1 VFIREQQ
8 QQRHLTVIKPK
19 KQERGLK
26 IARGALLFSLS
37 LSLFFQTIRSADLS
51 LSLAKR
57 NRYVKTKRKKAD
69 LKKELKKLQKFRDQ
83 IKNWSA
89 DTLIKDKTALN
100 EYKRKI
106 EIDMERF
113 KMVERQSKTKAFSK
127 HGLEKMENETAEQKR
142 RRETKEWLSACV
154 EELSNQSDA
163 FEAEIEVLQSEA
175 TKPSKR
181 KGKNASSSG
190 NEEKVQRLEESVQR
204 HKAHTLN
211 LEIMMRLVENET
223 LPAEEADDVRDL
235 IEDYLE
241 RNQEDFDEFDVVN
254 DMYESLNLEE
264 LATKESVKVV
274 TNVKQLHEESGGAG
288 GGGGG
293 DSYPAGPPP
302 GLQTAASSGGGS
314 SKIEPPKPRVVP
326 PAPVMSPK
334 AATAAQQQEQQNVN
348 QWGSRFPAPK
358 GLDADGVGSGNG
370 GNNAAVGS
378 NAAAG
383 AAGKPIPRPNS
394 NSANVLPGV
403 GSIKDGNAAQQA
415 FPPGPRPLSSDAN
428 QQQSVAEAA
437 NAAFT
442 ANEVFDNPSQ
452 GARSLNEMST
462 AMRRELSGTSMQ
474 SGSGSAQSINNAS
487 NNSINSSLTQQQ
499 QQQQQQ
505 QRQQQQQQQQQ
516 RGGAAST
523 ATVAHGDPS
532 SRLRLLEASASSR
545 LLPSASDGVWT
556 RRVRRAPQAPIP
568 PSYPTSLVDGN
579 GNNLYPVL
587 ENPALFERLDAD
599 ALFFS
604 FYHQQ
609 GTPQQY
615 LAARELKRAN
625 WRFHKKYS
633 AWFARR
639 EEPKVSNE
647 EFEQGAYVYFDHAV
661 SRDEYGSVRGW
672 CQRSKP
678 DFLFEYSHLE
688 NELQ

>member
-1 VFIREQQ
+1 M
-8 QQRHLTVIKPK
+8 
-19 KQERGLK
+19 
-26 IARGALLFSLS
+26 
-37 LSLFFQTIRSADLS
+37 
-51 LSLAKR
+51 
-57 NRYVKTKRKKAD
+57 
-69 LKKELKKLQKFRDQ
+69 KKELKKLQKFRDQ

-89 DTLIKDKTALN
+89 DTAIKDKTSLN

-127 HGLEKMENETAEQKR
+127 HGLEKMENETPEQKR
-142 RRETKEWLSACV
+142 RRETKEWLSTVV

-163 FEAEIEVLQSEA
+163 FEAEIEVLQLEA
-175 TKPSKR
+175 AKPSKR
-181 KGKNASSSG
+181 KGKNTNNG
-190 NEEKVQRLEESVQR
+190 NEEKVNRLEESVQR

-241 RNQEDFDEFDVVN
+241 RNQEDFDEFDVVD

-274 TNVKQLHEESGGAG
+274 TNVKQLHEESGQDASSG
-288 GGGGG
+288 
-293 DSYPAGPPP
+293 SPQQ
-302 GLQTAASSGGGS
+302 LQTALSGGS

-326 PAPVMSPK
+326 PAPVLSPK
-334 AATAAQQQEQQNVN
+334 AAAAAAAQQEQQSVN

-378 NAAAG
+378 GSAA
-383 AAGKPIPRPNS
+383 AAGKPIPRPNNNS
-394 NSANVLPGV
+394 NAPPGP
-403 GSIKDGNAAQQA
+403 GGIKDGNAAQQA

-462 AMRRELSGTSMQ
+462 SMRRGLSGSGMQ

-487 NNSINSSLTQQQ
+487 NNSINSTLAL
-499 QQQQQQ
+499 
-505 QRQQQQQQQQQ
+505 QQQQQQQQ
-516 RGGAAST
+516 RGGGGASAAST

-568 PSYPTSLVDGN
+568 PSYPTTLLDGN

>member
-1 VFIREQQ
+1 M
-8 QQRHLTVIKPK
+8 
-19 KQERGLK
+19 
-26 IARGALLFSLS
+26 
-37 LSLFFQTIRSADLS
+37 
-51 LSLAKR
+51 
-57 NRYVKTKRKKAD
+57 
-69 LKKELKKLQKFRDQ
+69 KKELKKLQKFRDQ

-89 DTLIKDKTALN
+89 DTAIKDKTSLN

-127 HGLEKMENETAEQKR
+127 HGLEKMENETPEQKR
-142 RRETKEWLSACV
+142 RRETKEWLSTVV

-163 FEAEIEVLQSEA
+163 FEAEIEVLQLEA
-175 TKPSKR
+175 AKPSKR
-181 KGKNASSSG
+181 KGKNTNNG
-190 NEEKVQRLEESVQR
+190 NEEKVNRLEESVQR

-241 RNQEDFDEFDVVN
+241 RNQEDFDEFDVVD

-274 TNVKQLHEESGGAG
+274 TNVKQLHEESGQDASSG
-288 GGGGG
+288 
-293 DSYPAGPPP
+293 SPQQ
-302 GLQTAASSGGGS
+302 LQTALSGGS

-326 PAPVMSPK
+326 PALVLSPK
-334 AATAAQQQEQQNVN
+334 AAAAAAAQQEQQSVN

-378 NAAAG
+378 GSAA
-383 AAGKPIPRPNS
+383 AAGKPIPRPNNNS
-394 NSANVLPGV
+394 NAPPGP
-403 GSIKDGNAAQQA
+403 GGIKDGNAAQQA

-462 AMRRELSGTSMQ
+462 SMRRGLSGSGMQ

-487 NNSINSSLTQQQ
+487 NNSINSTLALQQQQ

-516 RGGAAST
+516 QQRGGGGASAAST

-568 PSYPTSLVDGN
+568 PSYPTTLLDGN

>member
-1 VFIREQQ
+1 MATIRKLQAEIDKTFRKVDEQQ
-8 QQRHLTVIKPK
+8 EVFQQIFDR
-19 KQERGLK
+19 LK
-26 IARGALLFSLS
+26 ECDSSL
-37 LSLFFQTIRSADLS
+37 
-51 LSLAKR
+51 KEK
-57 NRYVKTKRKKAD
+57 YEAD

-89 DTLIKDKTALN
+89 DTAIKDKTSLN

-127 HGLEKMENETAEQKR
+127 HGLEKMENETPEQKR
-142 RRETKEWLSACV
+142 RRETKEWLSTVV

-163 FEAEIEVLQSEA
+163 FEAEIEVLQLEA
-175 TKPSKR
+175 AKPSKR
-181 KGKNASSSG
+181 KGKNTNNG
-190 NEEKVQRLEESVQR
+190 NEEKVNRLEESVQR

-241 RNQEDFDEFDVVN
+241 RNQEDFDEFDVVD

-274 TNVKQLHEESGGAG
+274 TNVKQLHEESGQDASSG
-288 GGGGG
+288 
-293 DSYPAGPPP
+293 SPQQ
-302 GLQTAASSGGGS
+302 LQTALSGGS

-326 PAPVMSPK
+326 PAPVLSPK
-334 AATAAQQQEQQNVN
+334 AAAAAAAQQEQQSVN

-378 NAAAG
+378 GSAA
-383 AAGKPIPRPNS
+383 AAGKPIPRPNNNS
-394 NSANVLPGV
+394 NAPPGP
-403 GSIKDGNAAQQA
+403 GGIKDGNAAQQA

-462 AMRRELSGTSMQ
+462 SMRRGLSGSGMQ

-487 NNSINSSLTQQQ
+487 NNSINSTLALQQQ

-516 RGGAAST
+516 QQRGGGGASAAST

-568 PSYPTSLVDGN
+568 PSYPTTLLDGN

>member
-1 VFIREQQ
+1 M
-8 QQRHLTVIKPK
+8 
-19 KQERGLK
+19 
-26 IARGALLFSLS
+26 
-37 LSLFFQTIRSADLS
+37 
-51 LSLAKR
+51 
-57 NRYVKTKRKKAD
+57 
-69 LKKELKKLQKFRDQ
+69 KKELKKLQKFRDQ
-83 IKNWSA
+83 IKNWSS
-89 DTLIKDKTALN
+89 DTAIKDKTSLN

-127 HGLEKMENETAEQKR
+127 HGLEKMENETPEQKR
-142 RRETKEWLSACV
+142 RRETKEWLSTVV

-163 FEAEIEVLQSEA
+163 FEAEIEVLQLEA
-175 TKPSKR
+175 AKPSKR
-181 KGKNASSSG
+181 KGKNTNNG
-190 NEEKVQRLEESVQR
+190 NEEKVNRLEESVQR

-241 RNQEDFDEFDVVN
+241 RNQEDFDEFDVVD

-274 TNVKQLHEESGGAG
+274 TNVKQLHEESGQDASSG
-288 GGGGG
+288 
-293 DSYPAGPPP
+293 SPQQ
-302 GLQTAASSGGGS
+302 LQTALSGGS

-326 PAPVMSPK
+326 PAPVLSPK
-334 AATAAQQQEQQNVN
+334 AAVAAAAQQEQQSVN

-378 NAAAG
+378 GSAA
-383 AAGKPIPRPNS
+383 AAGKPIPRPNNNS
-394 NSANVLPGV
+394 NAPPGP
-403 GSIKDGNAAQQA
+403 GGIKDGNAAQQA

-462 AMRRELSGTSMQ
+462 SMRRGLSGSGMQ

-487 NNSINSSLTQQQ
+487 NNSINSTLAL
-499 QQQQQQ
+499 
-505 QRQQQQQQQQQ
+505 QQQQQQQQ
-516 RGGAAST
+516 RGGGGASAAST

-568 PSYPTSLVDGN
+568 PSYPTTLLDGN

-639 EEPKVSNE
+639 EEPKVSNK

>member
-1 VFIREQQ
+1 MATIRKLQAEIDKTFRKVDEQQ
-8 QQRHLTVIKPK
+8 EVFQQIFDR
-19 KQERGLK
+19 LK
-26 IARGALLFSLS
+26 ECDSSL
-37 LSLFFQTIRSADLS
+37 
-51 LSLAKR
+51 KEK
-57 NRYVKTKRKKAD
+57 YEAD

-89 DTLIKDKTALN
+89 DTAIKDKTSLN

-127 HGLEKMENETAEQKR
+127 HGLEKMENETPEQKR
-142 RRETKEWLSACV
+142 RRETKEWLSTVV

-163 FEAEIEVLQSEA
+163 FEAEIEVLQLEA
-175 TKPSKR
+175 AKPSKR
-181 KGKNASSSG
+181 KGKNTNNG
-190 NEEKVQRLEESVQR
+190 NEEKVNRLEESVQR

-241 RNQEDFDEFDVVN
+241 RNQEDFDEFDVVD

-274 TNVKQLHEESGGAG
+274 TNVKQLHEESGQDASSG
-288 GGGGG
+288 
-293 DSYPAGPPP
+293 SPQQ
-302 GLQTAASSGGGS
+302 LQTALSGGS

-326 PAPVMSPK
+326 PAPVLSPK
-334 AATAAQQQEQQNVN
+334 AAAAAAAQQEQQSVN

-378 NAAAG
+378 GSAA
-383 AAGKPIPRPNS
+383 AAGKPIPRPNNNS
-394 NSANVLPGV
+394 NAPPGP
-403 GSIKDGNAAQQA
+403 GGIKDGNAAQQA

-462 AMRRELSGTSMQ
+462 SMRRGLSGSGMQ

-487 NNSINSSLTQQQ
+487 NNSINSTLAL
-499 QQQQQQ
+499 
-505 QRQQQQQQQQQ
+505 QQQQQQQQ
-516 RGGAAST
+516 RGGGGASAAST

-532 SRLRLLEASASSR
+532 SLLRLLEASASSR

-568 PSYPTSLVDGN
+568 PSYPTTLLDGN

-625 WRFHKKYS
+625 WLFHKKIRRLVRS
-633 AWFARR
+633 TRGTESLQRRIRARR
-639 EEPKVSNE
+639 VRLLRPRRKPGRIRKRPRVVSAK
-647 EFEQGAYVYFDHAV
+647 QTGL
-661 SRDEYGSVRGW
+661 SVRILASGERVTMMRATIPTIFQGRKKRGKK
-672 CQRSKP
+672 CS
-678 DFLFEYSHLE
+678 
-688 NELQ
+688 

>member
-1 VFIREQQ
+1 
-8 QQRHLTVIKPK
+8 
-19 KQERGLK
+19 
-26 IARGALLFSLS
+26 
-37 LSLFFQTIRSADLS
+37 
-51 LSLAKR
+51 
-57 NRYVKTKRKKAD
+57 

-89 DTLIKDKTALN
+89 DTAIKDKTSLN

-127 HGLEKMENETAEQKR
+127 HGLEKMENETPEQKR
-142 RRETKEWLSACV
+142 RRETKEWLSTVV

-163 FEAEIEVLQSEA
+163 FEAEIEVLQLEGA
-175 TKPSKR
+175 KPSKR
-181 KGKNASSSG
+181 KGKNTNNG
-190 NEEKVQRLEESVQR
+190 NEEKVNRLEESVQR

-241 RNQEDFDEFDVVN
+241 RNQEDFDEFDVVD

-274 TNVKQLHEESGGAG
+274 TNVKQLHEESGQDASSG
-288 GGGGG
+288 
-293 DSYPAGPPP
+293 SPQQ
-302 GLQTAASSGGGS
+302 LQTALSGGS

-326 PAPVMSPK
+326 PAPVLSPK
-334 AATAAQQQEQQNVN
+334 AAAAAAAQQEQQSVN

-378 NAAAG
+378 GSAA
-383 AAGKPIPRPNS
+383 AAGKPIPRPNNNS
-394 NSANVLPGV
+394 NAPPGP
-403 GSIKDGNAAQQA
+403 GGIKDGNAAQQA

-462 AMRRELSGTSMQ
+462 SMRRGLSGSGMQ

-487 NNSINSSLTQQQ
+487 NNSINSTLAL
-499 QQQQQQ
+499 
-505 QRQQQQQQQQQ
+505 QQQQQQQQ
-516 RGGAAST
+516 RGGGGASAAST

-568 PSYPTSLVDGN
+568 PSYPTTLLDGN

>member
-1 VFIREQQ
+1 
-8 QQRHLTVIKPK
+8 
-19 KQERGLK
+19 
-26 IARGALLFSLS
+26 
-37 LSLFFQTIRSADLS
+37 
-51 LSLAKR
+51 
-57 NRYVKTKRKKAD
+57 

-106 EIDMERF
+106 EVDMERF

-181 KGKNASSSG
+181 KGKNASSGGNNG

-204 HKAHTLN
+204 HKAHTLK

-223 LPAEEADDVRDL
+223 LPAEEADEVRDL

-254 DMYESLNLEE
+254 EMYESLNLEE

-293 DSYPAGPPP
+293 GGGDSSPAGPPP

-334 AATAAQQQEQQNVN
+334 AATAAQQQEQQSFN

-378 NAAAG
+378 NAAPG

-462 AMRRELSGTSMQ
+462 AMRRGLSGNSMQ
-474 SGSGSAQSINNAS
+474 SGSGSVQSINNAS

-505 QRQQQQQQQQQ
+505 QRQQQQQQQQ

>member
-1 VFIREQQ
+1 M
-8 QQRHLTVIKPK
+8 
-19 KQERGLK
+19 
-26 IARGALLFSLS
+26 
-37 LSLFFQTIRSADLS
+37 
-51 LSLAKR
+51 
-57 NRYVKTKRKKAD
+57 
-69 LKKELKKLQKFRDQ
+69 KKELKKLQKFRDQ

-89 DTLIKDKTALN
+89 DTVIKDKTQLN

-113 KMVERQSKTKAFSK
+113 KVVERQSKTKAFSK

-163 FEAEIEVLQSEA
+163 FEAEIEVLQLESA
-175 TKPSKR
+175 KPSKR
-181 KGKNASSSG
+181 KGKNSTTNNP
-190 NEEKVQRLEESVQR
+190 NEEKVQQLEESVQR
-204 HKAHTLN
+204 HKEHTLN

-223 LPAEEADDVRDL
+223 LPVEEADDIRDL

-241 RNQEDFDEFDVVN
+241 RNQEDFDEFDVVS
-254 DMYESLNLEE
+254 DMYESLNLEA

-274 TNVKQLHEESGGAG
+274 TNVKQLHEESGDA
-288 GGGGG
+288 
-293 DSYPAGPPP
+293 PAGPPQ
-302 GLQTAASSGGGS
+302 LQTALSGG

-326 PAPVMSPK
+326 PAPVTSPK
-334 AATAAQQQEQQNVN
+334 AAAAAAAAAAQQEQQSVN

-358 GLDADGVGSGNG
+358 GLEADGVGSGNG

-378 NAAAG
+378 GSAAAAAA
-383 AAGKPIPRPNS
+383 AAGKPIPRPNNNS
-394 NSANVLPGV
+394 NAAPGA
-403 GSIKDGNAAQQA
+403 GGIKDGNAAQQA

-428 QQQSVAEAA
+428 QQQSAVEAA
-437 NAAFT
+437 NAVFT
-442 ANEVFDNPSQ
+442 AHEVFDNPSQ

-462 AMRRELSGTSMQ
+462 SIRRSGIQSG

-487 NNSINSSLTQQQ
+487 TVNSTLAQQ

-505 QRQQQQQQQQQ
+505 QRQQQQQQQQ
-516 RGGAAST
+516 RGGGGGGGGGGGVNSTSST

-532 SRLRLLEASASSR
+532 SRLRLLEASGSSR

-556 RRVRRAPQAPIP
+556 RRVRRAPQVPIP
-568 PSYPTSLVDGN
+568 PSYPTTLLDSTGK
-579 GNNLYPVL
+579 NLYPVL
-587 ENPALFERLDAD
+587 ENQALFERLDAD
-599 ALFFS
+599 ALFFA

-625 WRFHKKYS
+625 WRFHKKYG

-639 EEPKVSNE
+639 EEPKVSTE
-647 EFEQGAYVYFDHAV
+647 EYEQGAYVYFDHAV
-661 SRDEYGSVRGW
+661 TRDEYGSVRGW

>member
-1 VFIREQQ
+1 M
-8 QQRHLTVIKPK
+8 
-19 KQERGLK
+19 
-26 IARGALLFSLS
+26 
-37 LSLFFQTIRSADLS
+37 
-51 LSLAKR
+51 
-57 NRYVKTKRKKAD
+57 
-69 LKKELKKLQKFRDQ
+69 KKELKKLQKFRDQ

-89 DTLIKDKTALN
+89 DTAIKDKTSLN

-127 HGLEKMENETAEQKR
+127 HGLEKMENETPEQKR
-142 RRETKEWLSACV
+142 RRETKEWLSTVV

-163 FEAEIEVLQSEA
+163 FEAEIEVLQLEA
-175 TKPSKR
+175 AKPSKR
-181 KGKNASSSG
+181 KGKNTNNG
-190 NEEKVQRLEESVQR
+190 NEEKVNRLEESVQR

-241 RNQEDFDEFDVVN
+241 RNQEDFDEFDVVD

-274 TNVKQLHEESGGAG
+274 TNVKQLHEESGQDASSG
-288 GGGGG
+288 
-293 DSYPAGPPP
+293 SPQQ
-302 GLQTAASSGGGS
+302 LQTALSGGS

-326 PAPVMSPK
+326 PAPVLSPK
-334 AATAAQQQEQQNVN
+334 AAAAAAAQQEQQSVN

-358 GLDADGVGSGNG
+358 GLDADGVASGNG

-378 NAAAG
+378 GSAA
-383 AAGKPIPRPNS
+383 AAGKPIPRPNNNS
-394 NSANVLPGV
+394 NAPPGP
-403 GSIKDGNAAQQA
+403 GGIKDGNAAQQA

-462 AMRRELSGTSMQ
+462 SMRRGLSGSGMQ

-487 NNSINSSLTQQQ
+487 NNSINSTLALQ

-516 RGGAAST
+516 QQRGGGGASAAST

-568 PSYPTSLVDGN
+568 PSYPTTLLDGN